1 MNVADMQLSELLEMN
16 RAIKQG
22 IQSQKDGAVI
32 YIVDLMKEIGI
43 ELNEIA
49 AHLPTKAKRKGS
61 GKTRAPM
68 YRNPSDES
76 QTWCG
81 FGIVPKWFKAHI
93 ESGLTKEDMLIS

>member
-1 MNVADMQLSELLEMN
+1 MNVSEMQLSELLEMN

-49 AHLPTKAKRKGS
+49 VHLPTKVKRKGS

>member
-49 AHLPTKAKRKGS
+49 AHLPTKAKRK
-61 GKTRAPM
+61 TRAPM

-81 FGIVPKWFKAHI
+81 FGIVPTWFKAHI